1 MTWRLARPS
10 FWPEPRDPWAWQRTL
25 RLLDAASPVPDP
37 WPCWEAHLKGSLSR
51 RSVPG
56 LYGLRRAPAPPTVLG
71 MGLLEQN
78 SERWHLSEVGQ
89 ELVSL
94 DREAY
99 QHRLAELLVTHSPW
113 VRLGLRRLASG
124 SWKLSRGAGPLSR
137 GRQIRVGEDL
147 SVPEPSLEELPEPT
161 LLLGA
166 LDTGEVSKVT
176 TRVPLNA
183 MSALHAPLY
192 LLWTRGWLTGDG
204 RPELPDSLAAS
215 LALESPAAALR
226 RICDAEVDGGGFV
239 PLALVA
245 ERLRSSLGA
254 STANGARSDTLA
266 AWTDQVFGKAIED
279 GTIEVHAWGPG
290 QPRHGRGLYGDRD
303 RKLVRW
309 TVHDDLQI
317 PSHAGAP
324 TSEVQR

>member
-1 MTWRLARPS
+1 
-10 FWPEPRDPWAWQRTL
+10 
-25 RLLDAASPVPDP
+25 
-37 WPCWEAHLKGSLSR
+37 
-51 RSVPG
+51 
-56 LYGLRRAPAPPTVLG
+56 